1 VSCPL
6 TERCVISDTSR
17 YGMAD
22 IGGASKLPEKRR
34 IAELDGDTSTQI
46 PDSSVGDDDN
56 RRD

>member
-1 VSCPL
+1 
-6 TERCVISDTSR
+6 
-17 YGMAD
+17 MAD